1 MEFRYHPIIEN
12 LKINEDGT
20 EIQLNGENMDIKVQ
34 KIIHT
39 KKVRRIVNINR
50 KAVNTI
56 RLVCEAW
63 HCIAPTGEH
72 AARRIDEKLG
82 DHYSNLCWGKK
93 GMTISSVKEHKWINQ
108 VRKMTPEVYAKIQ
121 ERNKTQSVRAILKDL
136 NISVTIYQRYKNKH
150 VKKDK

>member
-1 MEFRYHPIIEN
+1 MQFRYHPIIAT

-20 EIQLNGENMDIKVQ
+20 EVQYNGEAMSIKVQ
-34 KIIHT
+34 KLPHA
-39 KKVRRIVNINR
+39 KVDRRIVNINR

-63 HCIAPTGEH
+63 HGIAPTGEH

-82 DHYSNLCWGKK
+82 DHYSNLYWGKK
-93 GMTISSVKEHKWINQ
+93 GMTISSVKEHDWINK
-108 VRKMTPEVYAKIQ
+108 VRKMNPEVYATIQ

>member
-20 EIQLNGENMDIKVQ
+20 KILFNGESMDIKAQ
-34 KIIHT
+34 KLPHT
-39 KKVRRIVNINR
+39 KVVRRIVNVNR
-50 KAVNTI
+50 KTVNTI

-63 HCIAPTGEH
+63 HGVAPTGEH

-93 GMTISSVKEHKWINQ
+93 GMTVSSVKEHEWIDKI
-108 VRKMTPEVYAKIQ
+108 RKMTPDVYETIQ
-121 ERNKTQSVRAILKDL
+121 QRSKTQSVRSILKEL
-136 NISVTIYQRYKNKH
+136 NISATIYQRYKNKH